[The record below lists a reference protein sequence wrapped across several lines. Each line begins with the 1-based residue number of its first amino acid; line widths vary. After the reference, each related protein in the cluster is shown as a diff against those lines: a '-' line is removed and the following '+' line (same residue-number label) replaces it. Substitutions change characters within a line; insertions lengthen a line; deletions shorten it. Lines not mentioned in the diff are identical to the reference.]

1 MTGMD
6 LSVVVPTLNGREQ
19 LGDCLDALSEHVPD
33 AEVVV
38 TNGPSADGTTGMVR
52 ERDDVDVL
60 VEVTDRNVNVARNA
74 GLAATTGDV
83 LALVSYHQAV
93 EASWIQALEDA
104 IAGGASVV
112 TGPTHRPLR
121 AGMTTETPE
130 SRRIAGRDVSF
141 FNPDNVA
148 MTRAAVSAIDGFD
161 ESLEVG
167 GARDAAHRLAGNEFE
182 VEWRGGMSVRSEF
195 QPDGGDLQE
204 EWGEKYRS
212 LAFRLCK
219 NYGVRPT
226 VFRRIASHGVR
237 DAYRVG
243 RDVLSGEATPT
254 SWFDEGKHV
263 LRGTVDGTK
272 GGLVARARDRTPT
285 RNPRGLSDRNDRAA
299 HVYDWRD

>member
-1 MTGMD
+1 MAGMD

-19 LGDCLDALSEHVPD
+19 LGDCLDALSEFAPD

-74 GLAATTGDV
+74 GLAVATGDV
-83 LALVSYHQAV
+83 IALVSYHQAV
-93 EASWIQALEDA
+93 ESSWVGALEGA
-104 IAGGASVV
+104 IGEGAPVV

-130 SRRIAGRDVSF
+130 SRGIAGREVSF

-161 ESLEVG
+161 ESLEIG
-167 GARDAAHRLAGNEFE
+167 GARDAAHRLAGNGFA
-182 VEWRGGMSVRSEF
+182 VEWCGDMSVRSEY
-195 QPDGGDLQE
+195 QPDGGDVE
-204 EWGEKYRS
+204 EDWGAKHRS
-212 LAFRLCK
+212 LAYRLFK

-226 VFRRIASHGVR
+226 VFRRVVSHGLR
-237 DAYRVG
+237 DAYGVG
-243 RDVLSGEATPT
+243 TDVLRGDAAPT
-254 SWFDEGKHV
+254 SWFGEGKRV
-263 LRGTVDGTK
+263 LRGTVGGTK
-272 GGLVARARDRTPT
+272 DGLVARARDRTPM
-285 RNPRGLSDRNDRAA
+285 RNPRGLSDRDDRAA

>member
-1 MTGMD
+1 MD

-19 LGDCLDALSEHVPD
+19 LGDCLDALSAFVPD

-83 LALVSYHQAV
+83 IALVSYHQAV
-93 EASWIQALEDA
+93 ESSWMSALEDA
-104 IAGGASVV
+104 LENGASVV

-121 AGMTTETPE
+121 TGMTTESPE
-130 SRRIAGRDVSF
+130 SRQIAGRGVSF

-167 GARDAAHRLAGNEFE
+167 GGRDAAHRLAGNEFD
-182 VEWRGGMSVRSEF
+182 VDWRGGMSVKSEM
-195 QPDGGDLQE
+195 QTDGGDQE
-204 EWGEKYRS
+204 EDWGWKYRS
-212 LAFRLCK
+212 LTYRLFK

-226 VFRRIASHGVR
+226 VFRRVVTHAVSDG
-237 DAYRVG
+237 YTVG
-243 RDVLSGEATPT
+243 KEVLRGDDTPT
-254 SWFDEGKHV
+254 SWFEEGRQV
-263 LRGTVDGTK
+263 LRGTAGGTK
-272 GGLVARARDRTPT
+272 GGLTARARDRTST
-285 RNPRGLSDRNDRAA
+285 RNPRGLSARDDRAA
-299 HVYDWRD
+299 HTFDWRD